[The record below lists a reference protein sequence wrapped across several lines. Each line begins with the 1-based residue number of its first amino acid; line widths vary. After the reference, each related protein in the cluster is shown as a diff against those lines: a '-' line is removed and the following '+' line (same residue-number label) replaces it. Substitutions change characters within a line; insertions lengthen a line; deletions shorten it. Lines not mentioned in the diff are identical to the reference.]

1 MFTRFKERARRKLQ
15 WALREVLEEHTDDQ
29 RQWWEKQLDARQA
42 CAEDERQRREG
53 VRAAQHDE
61 RHAALTA
68 EITALRAEHGVLRG
82 ELEAFEVRTR
92 RDLCYATEVTAA
104 RESALL
110 VQEQMPSARL
120 FPRPEDTLRYAAE
133 LVEVTGSVLEFG
145 VASGHTLNLLAAAL
159 PGRTVA
165 GFDVFTGLPEDWRSG
180 FPAGT
185 FGQETIPE
193 VPGAEVV
200 VGLFADTLPE
210 YLARNLEPIALLH
223 VDADLYSSARTVLE
237 LVGPRL
243 VVGSV
248 VLFDEYFNYSGWQ
261 HGEYLA
267 WQQYVERTGTTF
279 RYAGYTYDHE
289 QVVVVVTGRQPS
301 G

>member
-1 MFTRFKERARRKLQ
+1 MFKRFKERTRHKLQ
-15 WALREVLEEHTDDQ
+15 WALREVLDEHTHGQ
-29 RQWWEKQLDARQA
+29 RQWWEKQLDVRHE
-42 CAEDERQRREG
+42 CAVDERQRRAG
-53 VRAAQHDE
+53 VSAAQQQE
-61 RHAALTA
+61 RHTTLIATIAT
-68 EITALRAEHGVLRG
+68 LRAELDALRG

-92 RDLCYATEVTAA
+92 RDLCYATEATAA

-110 VQEQMPSARL
+110 VQKQMKAARM

-145 VASGHTLNLLAAAL
+145 VASGYTLNLLIEAL
-159 PGRTVA
+159 PGRTTA

-185 FGQETIPE
+185 FVQEAIPE
-193 VPGAEVV
+193 VPGGELV
-200 VGLFADTLPE
+200 VGLFEDTLPG
-210 YLARNLEPIALLH
+210 YLARNQEPIALLH
-223 VDADLYSSARTVLE
+223 VDADLYSSAKTVLE

-248 VLFDEYFNYSGWQ
+248 VLFDEYFNYPGWQ
-261 HGEYLA
+261 RGEYLA
-267 WQQYVERTGTTF
+267 WQEYVERTGTTF

-289 QVVVVVTGRQPS
+289 QVVVVVTGRQHCE
-301 G
+301 